1 MSKDISF
8 RQYRGMDVFFI
19 TSLLCICEAL
29 IVLAATR
36 WFPEQLYA
44 LSLTPA
50 ITAIVMM
57 RWGAFG
63 IIPALAGGLVF
74 CLLSHAAIT
83 HYVIYCV
90 GNLAALLLVFFIRRV
105 GWQRIKENVLLCMLY
120 GLLSALLMQLGRA
133 AVALIFGH
141 SLIACLGFI
150 TTDVLSTLFSVVLL
164 WIMRR
169 LDGMIE
175 EQSHYLN
182 RIQQEKDQGKGV

>member
-1 MSKDISF
+1 MNKGISF
-8 RQYRGMDVFFI
+8 KQYRSMDVTFI

-36 WFPEQLYA
+36 WFPAQPYA

-57 RWGAFG
+57 RWGAFAAV
-63 IIPALAGGLVF
+63 PALAGGMVF
-74 CLLSHAAIT
+74 CLLSGAAPA
-83 HYVIYCV
+83 HYIIYCL
-90 GNLAALLLVFFIRRV
+90 GNLTALVLIFFIRRV
-105 GWQRIKENVLLCMLY
+105 TWQKIKENVLLCMLY
-120 GLLSALLMQLGRA
+120 GFLAAVTMQLGRA
-133 AVALIFGH
+133 VIALMFGH
-141 SLIACLGFI
+141 SPIECLGFI

-175 EQSHYLN
+175 EQTHYLS

>member
-1 MSKDISF
+1 MSKAISF
-8 RQYRGMDVFFI
+8 RQYRSMDVCFI

-36 WFPEQLYA
+36 WFPAQPYA

-63 IIPALAGGLVF
+63 AIPALMGGLVF
-74 CLLSHAAIT
+74 CLLSRAAIA
-83 HYVIYCV
+83 HYAVYCL
-90 GNLAALLLVFFIRRV
+90 GNLAAVALVFFIRRI
-105 GWQRIKENVLLCMLY
+105 GWKTIRENVLLCMLY
-120 GLLSALLMQLGRA
+120 GFLAALMMQLGRA
-133 AVALIFGH
+133 VIALILGH
-141 SLIACLGFI
+141 SLIECLGFI

-175 EQSHYLN
+175 DQRHYLI

>member
-1 MSKDISF
+1 MSKAISF

-36 WFPEQLYA
+36 WFPEQPYA

-63 IIPALAGGLVF
+63 FIPALAGGLVF
-74 CLLSHAAIT
+74 CLLSRAAIT
-83 HYVIYCV
+83 HYAIYCL
-90 GNLAALLLVFFIRRV
+90 GNLTALLLVFFIRRV
-105 GWQRIKENVLLCMLY
+105 GWQRIRENVLLCMLY
-120 GLLSALLMQLGRA
+120 GLLSALFMQLGRA
-133 AVALIFGH
+133 AAALIFGH
-141 SLIACLGFI
+141 SLMECLGFL

-175 EQSHYLN
+175 EQSHYLT

>member
-1 MSKDISF
+1 MSKGISF
-8 RQYRGMDVFFI
+8 RQYRNMDVSFI

-36 WFPEQLYA
+36 WFPEQPYT

-57 RWGAFG
+57 RWGAFAAV
-63 IIPALAGGLVF
+63 PALAGGMVF
-74 CLLSHAAIT
+74 CLLSGAALP
-83 HYVIYCV
+83 HYIMYCL
-90 GNLAALLLVFFIRRV
+90 GNLAALSLIFAIRRLT
-105 GWQRIKENVLLCMLY
+105 WQRIKENVLLCMLY
-120 GLLSALLMQLGRA
+120 GLLAAISMQLGRA
-133 AVALIFGH
+133 VIALIFGH
-141 SLIACLGFI
+141 SPIECLGFL
-150 TTDVLSTLFSVVLL
+150 TTDVLSALFSVVLL

-175 EQSHYLN
+175 DQVHYLT